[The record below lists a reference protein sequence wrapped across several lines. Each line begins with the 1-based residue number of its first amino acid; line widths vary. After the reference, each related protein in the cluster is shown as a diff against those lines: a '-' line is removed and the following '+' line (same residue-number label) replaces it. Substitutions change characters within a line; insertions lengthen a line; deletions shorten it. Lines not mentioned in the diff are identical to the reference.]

1 MPGLRAG
8 IGRFAG
14 DVLGAIGS
22 VTPSGK
28 SVIKDTKASIAKIE
42 ALGGNRARKR
52 AFAAGKFAA
61 GRKELIGVGKNT
73 LGYGI
78 MGASA
83 VSMAASNRS
92 TGAYRPAPRPMT
104 SAPSGIGRSA

>member
-14 DVLGAIGS
+14 DIVGAIGS
-22 VTPSGK
+22 VTP
-28 SVIKDTKASIAKIE
+28 
-42 ALGGNRARKR
+42 
-52 AFAAGKFAA
+52 A
-61 GRKELIGVGKNT
+61 GRKATANALSMAPAGMITPDALRMVMRPKHIKYGKSAI
-73 LGYGI
+73 GYGI
-78 MGASA
+78 MGGSA

-92 TGAYRPAPRPMT
+92 TGAYSPAPRPMT

>member
-28 SVIKDTKASIAKIE
+28 SVIRDTKSSIDRIA
-42 ALGGNRARKR
+42 GFTGNITRKR
-52 AFAAGKFAA
+52 AYAARRFAA

-92 TGAYRPAPRPMT
+92 TGAYKPAPRPMT